1 MVIFFLYSDCDDLPD
16 EGVGG
21 KWMDDVNPEIVDLSV
36 NGSKRHQWKLCQSE
50 LEQVKAQGTMQRRY
64 SIQKILQDTNGLGI
78 DSGWDNR
85 KFLLFMATNCRL
97 AHAKCSAAQLYS
109 TEFPHDTFPS

>member
-64 SIQKILQDTNGLGI
+64 SIQKILLRATLRAVPPLPAASRGGI
-78 DSGWDNR
+78 IGSS
-85 KFLLFMATNCRL
+85 C
-97 AHAKCSAAQLYS
+97 CSWQPIAG
-109 TEFPHDTFPS
+109 